1 MNSNITHLLLLL
13 YQGEKLTTSEIAKTY
28 NVSLRT
34 AQRYIKIIKNS
45 GFNVKKINKKYFL
58 EINISNEEKII
69 LQTLKL
75 FLKTKL
81 LSLKN
86 SLKKNKKLFFYFFSL
101 PFHLFEAI
109 TSSAPEAVQDSVTA
123 LRSWAQAICWI
134 IWLQKQIKNKK

>member
-75 FLKTKL
+75 FLKNTGL
-81 LSLKN
+81 N
-86 SLKKNKKLFFYFFSL
+86 SKVAFLKKINEKEYFFL
-101 PFHLFEAI
+101 NLI
-109 TSSAPEAVQDSVTA
+109 
-123 LRSWAQAICWI
+123 
-134 IWLQKQIKNKK
+134 